1 MQKLVLKFGLIAGAI
16 ISIFLLIGMQLM
28 TGADGKVNFQYGETF
43 GYVSMIVALSMIFF
57 GIRSYRDNH
66 LSGAITF
73 GKALKVGLLITLV
86 ASLIYVATWM
96 IYYHSSNNAEEFVQ
110 QYLAHSMENMRKS
123 GMAEADIAKKTAES
137 QDFMKT
143 YDSNPLVMFGM
154 TLMEIFPV
162 GLVISLLS
170 SFILKRKPTMA

>member
-16 ISIFLLIGMQLM
+16 VSVFLLVGMLMM

-66 LSGAITF
+66 LSGSITF

-96 IYYHSSNNAEEFVQ
+96 VYYHSSSNAAEFGE
-110 QYLAHSMENMRKS
+110 QYLAHSIETMRKS

-137 QDFMKT
+137 EDFMKI
-143 YDSNPLVMFGM
+143 YNSNPLVMFGV

-170 SFILKRKPTMA
+170 SFILKRNPALA